1 MTTRSP
7 SGSVLFVCVHNA
19 GRSQMAAAWCT
30 ELSGGRVRGISAG
43 TRPAATVHP
52 AVLTTMSEVGIDLR
66 AVTPRLLTV
75 EIAQGTR
82 RVVTMG
88 CAVEDAC
95 PAVHADE
102 DWGLLDV
109 ATMPIASVRRIR
121 DEIRHC
127 VTVLLRTLPDA

>member
-1 MTTRSP
+1 
-7 SGSVLFVCVHNA
+7 
-19 GRSQMAAAWCT
+19 
-30 ELSGGRVRGISAG
+30 
-43 TRPAATVHP
+43 
-52 AVLTTMSEVGIDLR
+52 MSEVGIDLH

-88 CAVEDAC
+88 CAVEDSC

-102 DWGLLDV
+102 DWALPDV
-109 ATMPIASVRRIR
+109 ATMPISSVRRIR